1 MLGGI
6 ITRAGRVR
14 DEAEKPFWISY
25 ADLMT
30 ALMVL
35 FLVVMTVALVSVT
48 EEVDEA
54 KELEKQQA
62 AAVNELLDE
71 LQNEIMPF
79 KDQGVTLNRSRRAIE
94 FGSLAIFDH
103 NQAILPEDKQTD
115 LRRFIPSVLDVASTE
130 KGRRWI
136 RRIVV
141 EGYTSQSGDYLYNL
155 NLSLRRSQSFLC
167 ALFAPPS
174 EHEIPLSLE
183 QQRQI
188 RALFIV
194 GGYSANLAK
203 KTDRDS
209 RRVELRVEFYGPNL
223 EEFED
228 RKGQNEQQWAT
239 DNFGKCQSRWL
250 Q

>member
-1 MLGGI
+1 MLGGL
-6 ITRAGRVR
+6 ITRAGKVR

-48 EEVDEA
+48 EEIDEV
-54 KELEKQQA
+54 KEREKKQQA
-62 AAVNELLDE
+62 AISELLDE
-71 LQNEIMPF
+71 LQQEIKPF
-79 KDQGVTLNRSRRAIE
+79 EADGVVLDRDRRTIE
-94 FGSLAIFDH
+94 FGSRATFEH
-103 NQAILPEDKQTD
+103 NQAVLPLDKQEA
-115 LRRFIPSVLDVASTE
+115 LRQFIPSVLKVAATE

-155 NLSLRRSQSFLC
+155 NLSLKRSQSFLC
-167 ALFAPPS
+167 ALFAPAES
-174 EHEIPLSLE
+174 EESTLSSDEL
-183 QQRQI
+183 RQI
-188 RALFIV
+188 RSLFIV

-203 KTDRDS
+203 RTDEES
-209 RRVELRVEFYGPNL
+209 RRVELRVEFYGSRP
-223 EEFED
+223 EEFENS
-228 RKGQNEQQWAT
+228 REQQWSS
-239 DNFGKCQSRWL
+239 DNFGRCYPGWL

>member
-1 MLGGI
+1 MFGGV

-48 EEVDEA
+48 EEVDVV
-54 KELEKQQA
+54 KEREKQQS
-62 AAVNELLDE
+62 AAVEELLNDLE
-71 LQNEIMPF
+71 LGIKAF
-79 KDQGVTLNRSRRAIE
+79 KGAALDRDRRTIE
-94 FGSLAIFDH
+94 FGTRARFGD
-103 NQAILPEDKQTD
+103 NQATLSQEQQRQ
-115 LRRFIPSVLDVASTE
+115 LRQFVPSVLRVASSE

-136 RRIVV
+136 RRVVV
-141 EGYTSQSGDYLYNL
+141 EGYTSKTGDYLYNL

-167 ALFAPPS
+167 ALFAS
-174 EHEIPLSLE
+174 TEADGFALSPE
-183 QQRQI
+183 QLRQV
-188 RALFIV
+188 RSLFIV

-203 KTDRDS
+203 ETDEAS
-209 RRVELRVEFYGPNL
+209 RRVELRVEFYGPNPD
-223 EEFED
+223 EFES
-228 RKGQNEQQWAT
+228 RSQQQWPL
-239 DNFGKCQSRWL
+239 DNFGTCESRWL